1 MTRLL
6 IVLSV
11 AVSGMVAQQPVFRAR
26 TELVRIDA
34 LVTDD
39 GAPVTGL
46 TARDFEVRDNG
57 IRQRVTAAGTVEA
70 VQLGVVLDVSA
81 SMTGNRLEI
90 ARAATGNLLDQL
102 TRGDRFSIVAF
113 ADQVARVTQ
122 PGASVADA
130 TTALET
136 IRAGGGTALID
147 GLYAGI
153 LQSDQGPG
161 PKLLVLMTD
170 GRNNSSWLSGTAVID
185 TARRHEAVI
194 YPVAV
199 GAGRARS
206 TVITPLGRSDND
218 HLALLQVI
226 AEQTGGRQID
236 AQWNDT
242 LGAVFQQILREYRQ
256 RYILTFT
263 PEGVGTADGWHTLEV
278 KVKRRGASVRART
291 RYWAGVEGR

>member
-1 MTRLL
+1 M
-6 IVLSV
+6 
-11 AVSGMVAQQPVFRAR
+11 
-26 TELVRIDA
+26 
-34 LVTDD
+34 TDD

-46 TARDFEVRDNG
+46 TASDFEVRDNG
-57 IRQRVTAAGTVEA
+57 VRQRVTAAGTVEA
-70 VQLGVVLDVSA
+70 VQLGVVLDVSG
-81 SMTGNRLEI
+81 SMTGDRLEI
-90 ARAATGNLLDQL
+90 ARAATSNLLDQL
-102 TRGDRFSIVAF
+102 TRGDRFAIVAF
-113 ADQVARVTQ
+113 ADQIARVAK

-130 TTALET
+130 TTALDP
-136 IRAGGGTALID
+136 IRAGGGTALVD

-185 TARRHEAVI
+185 TRATPRNRDLPGGRRGPRGARCV
-194 YPVAV
+194 PFT
-199 GAGRARS
+199 GS
-206 TVITPLGRSDND
+206 TTVVTPLGKSDND

-263 PEGVGTADGWHTLEV
+263 PEGVKTGDGWHELSV
-278 KVKRRGASVRART
+278 KVKRRGATVRARS
-291 RYWAGVEGR
+291 RYWAGGN